1 MASRQTLGSG
11 SPGPITGPT
20 YMDNVAAHIKR
31 LYDAAGFP
39 LTSVAGTANAV
50 TATLDPVLD
59 GSGLVTGMRFG
70 ITWGTTNT
78 GAMTLAI
85 NGGSPVAVLD
95 SAGVAIV
102 AGVAV
107 AGTRALLEYV
117 GGSFRVMTSGGGAGG
132 VARYYQA
139 FTASGTWT
147 KPTGLDDD
155 TLVLIEGWGAGGGGG
170 GGFGG
175 GGGGGAYVSRIMRLG
190 DMPSSVT
197 ATIGIGGTG
206 GVNTSGTAGGNTT
219 FGSLLTAYGG
229 GRGAG
234 GTNAGQRGG
243 GGGGAGLLGAGGNAT
258 AGGTAGGAKGR
269 LGGTAGSSG
278 YNGTS
283 GGGDGNDAENERGGG
298 SGAGAAVSGSANGG
312 NAVNG
317 GGGGGSYANTTAG
330 TGGDSIFGGDGGAG
344 ATSGTATAGVAP
356 GGGGGGS
363 STGST
368 GTGGAGA
375 RGEIRVWI

>member
-1 MASRQTLGSG
+1 MATRQTLGSG

-95 SAGVAIV
+95 SAGVAMV

-139 FTASGTWT
+139 FIRYLDQADR
-147 KPTGLDDD
+147 TGPEYHGHGR
-155 TLVLIEGWGAGGGGG
+155 TVGRRRWGACGHVWRRRWGWALCDRRVQAGRS
-170 GGFGG
+170 
-175 GGGGGAYVSRIMRLG
+175 AILG
-190 DMPSSVT
+190 YCDHRCRRHHQALPAARRPS
-197 ATIGIGGTG
+197 
-206 GVNTSGTAGGNTT
+206 
-219 FGSLLTAYGG
+219 
-229 GRGAG
+229 
-234 GTNAGQRGG
+234 
-243 GGGGAGLLGAGGNAT
+243 
-258 AGGTAGGAKGR
+258 
-269 LGGTAGSSG
+269 
-278 YNGTS
+278 
-283 GGGDGNDAENERGGG
+283 
-298 SGAGAAVSGSANGG
+298 
-312 NAVNG
+312 
-317 GGGGGSYANTTAG
+317 
-330 TGGDSIFGGDGGAG
+330 
-344 ATSGTATAGVAP
+344 AP
-356 GGGGGGS
+356 C
-363 STGST
+363 
-368 GTGGAGA
+368 
-375 RGEIRVWI
+375 